1 MFLILPGGD
10 TISVRKKL
18 MLILAG
24 IVIILGLSVGY
35 CSYEYALNMV
45 TDNKKSEMADTVN
58 RIDININ
65 FWGLE
70 VTRLAQR
77 IVDGNIAE
85 EVFEEENP
93 GEDSYLNYWIS
104 DYAHIIE
111 AVSDII
117 ILDMDRNIRYH
128 YLAGLDTLRD
138 GWRLQECFEA
148 ASANLE
154 EEAWLG
160 MEDSL
165 YQEGEAVTLVK
176 AIPAGAHLRK
186 GNAPRERMKG
196 IVIIEINPEI
206 FRSLLLSNQSLPIS
220 QYTFIVDKKG
230 KILCTSRRVQPMW
243 LEKIEAAFQSGER
256 NFILE
261 WEKEKYYVFGQYNG
275 LTGWKTYSVVAVPEI
290 FPQALQLRGTIA
302 MIVFSAVLVA
312 LVIVTLISYSITA
325 PIRELSNAMKQ
336 VEEENFDIEVQSKR
350 KDEIGRLIISFNY
363 MVGKIRQLIYEVYQ
377 KKLEQKNAEIRALQA
392 QINPHFLYNTLDSI
406 NWMLIERDEQD
417 ISDVVI
423 SLGEILR
430 YAIGGG
436 SHVVPLRDEMHYI
449 ESYLCIQKNRLEER
463 LNYRW
468 EVDEDALDFS
478 VPRLILQPIV
488 ENAVIH
494 GIEPLKEGGTITV
507 KAWMEGETLLLQ
519 ITDNG
524 KGMTQAELE
533 ELKKK
538 IAGKNDTGNI
548 GMRNIRRRIELTYG
562 EKQAMEIR
570 SNQGEGTAVT
580 LRMTEDRR
588 EGEGEHGDRN
598 H

>member
-18 MLILAG
+18 MLILAD

-138 GWRLQECFEA
+138 GWRLQECFET

-176 AIPAGAHLRK
+176 AIPAGAHLGK

-507 KAWMEGETLLLQ
+507 RAWMEGETLLLQ

-588 EGEGEHGDRN
+588 EGEGEHGDRD

>member
-1 MFLILPGGD
+1 
-10 TISVRKKL
+10 

-24 IVIILGLSVGY
+24 IVIILGLSVGC

-45 TDNKKSEMADTVN
+45 MENKKSEMADTVN

-77 IVDGNIAE
+77 IIDGNIAE
-85 EVFEEENP
+85 EVFEEQNP
-93 GEDSYLNYWIS
+93 GEDGYLNYWIS
-104 DYAHIIE
+104 DYVHIIE

-128 YLAGLDTLRD
+128 YLTGLDTLRD
-138 GWRLQECFEA
+138 GCCLQECFET
-148 ASANLE
+148 ASLNPE
-154 EEAWLG
+154 EEIWLG

-176 AIPAGAHLRK
+176 AIPAGDHLRK
-186 GNAPRERMKG
+186 GNSPRETMKG

-206 FRSLLLSNQSLPIS
+206 FRSLLLNNQSLPIS

-230 KILCTSRRVQPMW
+230 QILCTNRRVQPMW
-243 LEKIEAAFQSGER
+243 LEKIETTFQNGER

-302 MIVFSAVLVA
+302 MIVLSAVLVA
-312 LVIVTLISYSITA
+312 LVIVTAISYSITA

-336 VEEENFDIEVQSKR
+336 VEAENFDIEIRSKR
-350 KDEIGRLIISFNY
+350 RDEIGRLIISFNY

-430 YAIGGG
+430 YAIGGE
-436 SHVVPLRDEMHYI
+436 SHVVPLRDEMRYI

-507 KAWMEGETLLLQ
+507 KAWMEGETLILQ

-524 KGMTQAELE
+524 KGMTREELA

-538 IAGKNDTGNI
+538 IDGKNDTGSI

-562 EKQAMEIR
+562 EKKAIEIR
-570 SNQGEGTAVT
+570 SNQDGGTAVT

-588 EGEGEHGDRN
+588 EG
-598 H
+598 

>member
-138 GWRLQECFEA
+138 GWRLQECFET

-176 AIPAGAHLRK
+176 AIPAGAHLGK

-243 LEKIEAAFQSGER
+243 LEKIEAAFQNGER

-507 KAWMEGETLLLQ
+507 RAWMEGETLLLQ

-588 EGEGEHGDRN
+588 EGEGEHGDRD

>member
-1 MFLILPGGD
+1 
-10 TISVRKKL
+10 

-138 GWRLQECFEA
+138 GWRLQECFET

-176 AIPAGAHLRK
+176 AIPAGAHLGK
-186 GNAPRERMKG
+186 GNSLRERMKG

-588 EGEGEHGDRN
+588 EGEGEHGDRD

>member
-1 MFLILPGGD
+1 M
-10 TISVRKKL
+10 
-18 MLILAG
+18 
-24 IVIILGLSVGY
+24 
-35 CSYEYALNMV
+35 
-45 TDNKKSEMADTVN
+45 
-58 RIDININ
+58 
-65 FWGLE
+65 
-70 VTRLAQR
+70 
-77 IVDGNIAE
+77 
-85 EVFEEENP
+85 
-93 GEDSYLNYWIS
+93 
-104 DYAHIIE
+104 
-111 AVSDII
+111 
-117 ILDMDRNIRYH
+117 
-128 YLAGLDTLRD
+128 
-138 GWRLQECFEA
+138 
-148 ASANLE
+148 
-154 EEAWLG
+154 
-160 MEDSL
+160 
-165 YQEGEAVTLVK
+165 
-176 AIPAGAHLRK
+176 RK
-186 GNAPRERMKG
+186 GNSPRETMKG

-206 FRSLLLSNQSLPIS
+206 FRSLLLNNQSLPIS

-230 KILCTSRRVQPMW
+230 QILCTNRRVQPMW
-243 LEKIEAAFQSGER
+243 LEKIETTFQNGER

-302 MIVFSAVLVA
+302 MIVLSAVLVA
-312 LVIVTLISYSITA
+312 LVIVTAISYSITA

-336 VEEENFDIEVQSKR
+336 VEAENFDIEIRSKR
-350 KDEIGRLIISFNY
+350 RDEIGRLIISFNY

-430 YAIGGG
+430 YAIGGE
-436 SHVVPLRDEMHYI
+436 SHVVPLRDEMRYI

-507 KAWMEGETLLLQ
+507 KAWMEGETLILQ

-524 KGMTQAELE
+524 KGMTREELA

-538 IAGKNDTGNI
+538 IDGKNDTGSI

-562 EKQAMEIR
+562 EKKAIEIR
-570 SNQGEGTAVT
+570 SNQDGGTAVT

-588 EGEGEHGDRN
+588 EG
-598 H
+598 